1 LQLYELTVREL
12 KKLLREKKVSSEEVT
27 RAFLERIDEVEDVI
41 KSFVTITGD
50 SALERARS
58 IDDKIESGDEP
69 GALEGIPVAIKDNI
83 CTRGVL
89 TSCSSRILEGFI
101 PPYDATV
108 MEKLNGTG
116 AVMVGKT
123 NMDEF
128 AMGSSTENS
137 GLFPTRN
144 PWDIERVPGGSS
156 GGSAAAVAACQVPY
170 ALGSDTGGSIRQPA
184 SFCGVVGIKP
194 TYGAVSRYG
203 LIAFASSF
211 DQIGCFTRCV
221 EDCALV
227 LNAICGHDPMDSTSA
242 PVEFPDFTTCLIN
255 DVRGLRIGLP
265 QEYFTQGLSTG
276 VRNAVDRAVKV
287 FEEQGAVVEETS
299 LPHTEYALP
308 AYYLIAPAEASS
320 NLARYDGVRYGL
332 RVDEDG
338 DVMEMFAKTRRK
350 GFGPEVKR
358 RIMLG
363 TYALSA
369 GYYDA
374 YYLKALKVRTL
385 VKEDFD
391 RAFEKFDI
399 LLSPTTPTVAFK
411 FGEKTDDPLEMYLS
425 DVYTAPINLAGIPAI
440 SIPCG
445 FVDGMPVGLQLI
457 GKPFDEGTLLR
468 AAYAFEQATEHHKQ
482 LPRLKTNGAKKQ

>member
-1 LQLYELTVREL
+1 MQLHELTVCEL
-12 KKLLREKKVSSEEVT
+12 ACLLRNKEVSAEEIT
-27 RAFLERIDEVEDVI
+27 RAYLKRIKEVEDDI
-41 KSFVTITGD
+41 KAFVTLTD
-50 SALERARS
+50 DFALEKARLV
-58 IDDKIESGDEP
+58 DEKIKP
-69 GALEGIPVAIKDNI
+69 GNGTGPLEGIPVAVKDNI

-89 TSCSSRILEGFI
+89 TSCSSRILEGFV
-101 PPYDATV
+101 PPYNATV
-108 MEKLNGTG
+108 IKRLYDAG

-221 EDCALV
+221 EDCAIV
-227 LNAICGHDPMDSTSA
+227 LNTICGHDPMDSTSA
-242 PVEFPDFTTCLIN
+242 PVDFPDFTSCLAN
-255 DVRGLRIGLP
+255 DVQGMRIGLP
-265 QEYFTQGLSTG
+265 REYFAEGISLG
-276 VRNAVDRAVKV
+276 VKDAVDGAVKV
-287 FEEQGAVVEETS
+287 FEEQGALVEETS

-332 RVDEDG
+332 RVDNGG
-338 DVMEMFAKTRRK
+338 DVMDMFAKTRRE

-385 VKEDFD
+385 IKEDFD

-411 FGEKTDDPLEMYLS
+411 FGEKTDDPLQMYLS

-457 GKPFDEGTLLR
+457 GKPFSESTLLR
-468 AAYAFEQATEHHKQ
+468 AAYAFEQATDYHNKRPQ
-482 LPRLKTNGAKKQ
+482 IKTNACD